1 MGDCPEV
8 DKNTGRTR
16 RSAPKKQPL
25 IQAEHRG
32 SPLPE
37 ISVPNRPSI
46 WITER
51 KAAIIAAFMEK
62 PERNFKGGIPRR
74 LHSNIFDEPRRK
86 TE

>member
-1 MGDCPEV
+1 MRPLQH
-8 DKNTGRTR
+8 R
-16 RSAPKKQPL
+16 RSSPKTH
-25 IQAEHRG
+25 AEGHIC
-32 SPLPE
+32 STL
-37 ISVPNRPSI
+37 SQNSTPNPSSI

-62 PERNFKGGIPRR
+62 PERNFHGGYLRR

>member
-1 MGDCPEV
+1 M
-8 DKNTGRTR
+8 
-16 RSAPKKQPL
+16 
-25 IQAEHRG
+25 
-32 SPLPE
+32 PE